1 MMSEPKPHEPA
12 FDTIAAEGSVD
23 PKPVVLIAEFET
35 ADQLMSA
42 AEKVR
47 DEGFKRWDCHTPYPI
62 HGLDGAMGIRPTI
75 LPWIVLGGGFTGF
88 CGGLLMQ
95 GWMNG
100 ISYPFLISGKP
111 FFSIP
116 ASIPVA
122 FELTILL
129 SAFGAFGGMLALNGL
144 PRMFNPLFRSDR
156 FRRAT
161 ADRFFISIEARDRR
175 FDADSNARFLRGIGA
190 NAIEVI
196 EE

>member
-1 MMSEPKPHEPA
+1 MSEPKTHEPA
-12 FDTIAAEGSVD
+12 FDTITAEGSVD

-47 DEGFKRWDCHTPYPI
+47 DEGFKRWDCHTPYPV

-190 NAIEVI
+190 NAIVVI

>member
-1 MMSEPKPHEPA
+1 MSEPKTHEPA
-12 FDTIAAEGSVD
+12 FDTITAEGSVD
-23 PKPVVLIAEFET
+23 PMPVVLIAEFET
-35 ADQLMSA
+35 ADQRMSA

>member
-1 MMSEPKPHEPA
+1 MSEPKTHEPA
-12 FDTIAAEGSVD
+12 FDTITAEGSVD

-35 ADQLMSA
+35 ADQLMST

>member
-1 MMSEPKPHEPA
+1 MSDSNQNESGYE
-12 FDTIAAEGSVD
+12 TISAEGAID
-23 PKPVVLIAEFET
+23 PQPVLILAEFET
-35 ADQLMSA
+35 AEELMSA

-47 DEGFKRWDCHTPYPI
+47 DEGFKRWDCHTPYPV

-75 LPWIVLGGGFTGF
+75 LPWLVLGGGLTGFTG
-88 CGGLLMQ
+88 GLIMQ

-144 PRMFNPLFRSDR
+144 PKMFNPLFRSDR

-175 FDADSNARFLRGIGA
+175 FDAPANATFLREIGA

>member
-1 MMSEPKPHEPA
+1 MSDSNQNESGYE
-12 FDTIAAEGSVD
+12 TISAEGATD
-23 PKPVVLIAEFET
+23 PQPVLILAEFET
-35 ADQLMSA
+35 ADELMSA

-47 DEGFKRWDCHTPYPI
+47 DEGFKRWDCHTPYPV

-75 LPWIVLGGGFTGF
+75 LPWFVLGGGLTGFTG
-88 CGGLLMQ
+88 GLIMQ

-144 PRMFNPLFRSDR
+144 PKMFNPLFRSDR

-175 FDADSNARFLRGIGA
+175 FDAPANATFLREIGA

>member
-1 MMSEPKPHEPA
+1 MSEPKTHEPA
-12 FDTIAAEGSVD
+12 FDTITAEGSVD

-47 DEGFKRWDCHTPYPI
+47 DEGFKRWDCHTPYPV

-100 ISYPFLISGKP
+100 ISYPFLIRGKP

>member
-1 MMSEPKPHEPA
+1 MSEPKTHEPA
-12 FDTIAAEGSVD
+12 FDTITAEGSVD

-47 DEGFKRWDCHTPYPI
+47 DEGFKRWDCHTPYPV

>member
-1 MMSEPKPHEPA
+1 MSDSNQNESGYE
-12 FDTIAAEGSVD
+12 TISAEGAID
-23 PKPVVLIAEFET
+23 PQPVLILAEFET
-35 ADQLMSA
+35 AEELMSA

-47 DEGFKRWDCHTPYPI
+47 DEGFKRWDCHTPYPV

-75 LPWIVLGGGFTGF
+75 LPWLVLGGGLTGFTG
-88 CGGLLMQ
+88 GLIMQ

-144 PRMFNPLFRSDR
+144 PKMFNPLFRSDR

-175 FDADSNARFLRGIGA
+175 FDAPANASFLREIGA

>member
-1 MMSEPKPHEPA
+1 MSDSNHTESE
-12 FDTIAAEGSVD
+12 FETITAEGSEN
-23 PKPVVLIAEFET
+23 PQPVLILAEFET
-35 ADQLMSA
+35 ADELMSA

-47 DEGFKRWDCHTPYPI
+47 DEGFKRWDCHTPYPV

-75 LPWIVLGGGFTGF
+75 LPWLVLGGGMTGF
-88 CGGLLMQ
+88 VGGLIMQ

-100 ISYPFLISGKP
+100 VDYKFLISGKP

-144 PRMFNPLFRSDR
+144 PKMFNPLFRSDR

-175 FDADSNARFLRGIGA
+175 FDAPANARFLRDIGA

>member
-1 MMSEPKPHEPA
+1 MSDSNQNESGYE
-12 FDTIAAEGSVD
+12 TISAEGATD
-23 PKPVVLIAEFET
+23 PQPVLILAEFET
-35 ADQLMSA
+35 ADELMSA

-47 DEGFKRWDCHTPYPI
+47 DEGFKRWDCHTPYPV

-75 LPWIVLGGGFTGF
+75 LPWFVLGGGLTGFTG
-88 CGGLLMQ
+88 GLIMQ

-144 PRMFNPLFRSDR
+144 PKMFNPLFRSDR

-175 FDADSNARFLRGIGA
+175 FDAPANASFLREIGA

>member
-1 MMSEPKPHEPA
+1 MSDSNNTESGFE
-12 FDTIAAEGSVD
+12 TITAEDADNAS
-23 PKPVVLIAEFET
+23 PVLILAEFES
-35 ADQLMSA
+35 ADQLMEA

-47 DEGFKRWDCHTPYPI
+47 DEGFKRWDCHTPYPV

-75 LPWIVLGGGFTGF
+75 LPWLVLGGGMTGFTG
-88 CGGLLMQ
+88 GLIMQ

-144 PRMFNPLFRSDR
+144 PRFFNPLFRSDR

-161 ADRFFISIEARDRR
+161 ADRFFISIDARDRR
-175 FDADSNARFLRGIGA
+175 FDAPANAQFLRGLGA

>member
-1 MMSEPKPHEPA
+1 MRREPKTHEPA
-12 FDTIAAEGSVD
+12 FDTITAEGSVD

>member
-1 MMSEPKPHEPA
+1 MSDSNQNESGYE
-12 FDTIAAEGSVD
+12 TISAEGATD
-23 PKPVVLIAEFET
+23 PQPVLILAEFET
-35 ADQLMSA
+35 ADELMSA

-47 DEGFKRWDCHTPYPI
+47 DEGFKRWDCHAPYPV

-75 LPWIVLGGGFTGF
+75 LPWFVLGGGLTGFTG
-88 CGGLLMQ
+88 GLIMQ

-144 PRMFNPLFRSDR
+144 PKMFNPLFRSDR

-175 FDADSNARFLRGIGA
+175 FDAPANASFLREIGA

>member
-1 MMSEPKPHEPA
+1 MSEPKTHEPA
-12 FDTIAAEGSVD
+12 FDTITAEGSVD

>member
-1 MMSEPKPHEPA
+1 MSDSNHTESEYE
-12 FDTIAAEGSVD
+12 TITAEGSEN
-23 PKPVVLIAEFET
+23 PQPVLLLAEFET
-35 ADQLMSA
+35 ADELMSA

-47 DEGFKRWDCHTPYPI
+47 DEGFKRWDCHTPYPV

-75 LPWIVLGGGFTGF
+75 LPWLVLGGGMTGF
-88 CGGLLMQ
+88 IGGLVMQ

-100 ISYPFLISGKP
+100 VDYKFLISGKP
-111 FFSIP
+111 FFSVP

-144 PRMFNPLFRSDR
+144 PKMFNPLFRSDR

-161 ADRFFISIEARDRR
+161 ADRFFISIEARDRC
-175 FDADSNARFLRGIGA
+175 FDAPANARFLRDIGA

>member
-1 MMSEPKPHEPA
+1 MSDSNHTESEYE
-12 FDTIAAEGSVD
+12 TITAEGSEN
-23 PKPVVLIAEFET
+23 PQPVLLLAEFET
-35 ADQLMSA
+35 ADELMSA

-47 DEGFKRWDCHTPYPI
+47 DEGFKRWDCHTPYPV

-75 LPWIVLGGGFTGF
+75 LPWLVLGGGMTGF
-88 CGGLLMQ
+88 IGGLVMQ

-100 ISYPFLISGKP
+100 VDYKFLISGKP
-111 FFSIP
+111 FFSVP

-144 PRMFNPLFRSDR
+144 PKMFNPLFRSDR

-161 ADRFFISIEARDRR
+161 ADRFFISIEGRDRR
-175 FDADSNARFLRGIGA
+175 FDAPANARFLRDIGA

>member
-1 MMSEPKPHEPA
+1 MSDSNQNESGYE
-12 FDTIAAEGSVD
+12 TISAEGAID
-23 PKPVVLIAEFET
+23 PQPVLILAEFET
-35 ADQLMSA
+35 AEELMSA

-47 DEGFKRWDCHTPYPI
+47 DEGFKRWDCHTPYPV

-75 LPWIVLGGGFTGF
+75 LPWLVLGGGLTGFTG
-88 CGGLLMQ
+88 GLIMQ

-144 PRMFNPLFRSDR
+144 PKMFNPLFRSDR

-175 FDADSNARFLRGIGA
+175 FDAPANATFLREIGS

>member
-1 MMSEPKPHEPA
+1 MSEPKTHEPA
-12 FDTIAAEGSVD
+12 FDTITAEGSVD

-175 FDADSNARFLRGIGA
+175 FDADSNARFIRGIGA

>member
-1 MMSEPKPHEPA
+1 MSEPKTHEPA
-12 FDTIAAEGSVD
+12 FDTITAEGSVD

-144 PRMFNPLFRSDR
+144 PRMFNPLFRSDC